1 MPRPTPPAARTTPS
15 ALLDGLNDRQLEAVA
30 APDGALL
37 VIAGPGS
44 GKTRVICTRVAHLV
58 RDRSVDPRSIAAL
71 TFTRKAAGEMKERV
85 HALLGPSDTRAV
97 WISTFHRLCGA
108 ILREDGQAIGI
119 PADYRI
125 IDGADRIA
133 LLRDCMFEQRVD
145 SRVTRPKPLLH
156 EIGVLK
162 NTMHAVTDPRHYGD
176 GEDAQLK
183 SRLAGMYQSALR
195 ARNALDFDDMLLA
208 AVRLLHDMPDVRKR
222 WAERFP
228 YILIDE
234 YQDTNRPQYLLSRL
248 LAREHRNI
256 CCVGDDDQSI
266 YQFRGADI
274 RNILD
279 FERDYPEATVVRL
292 EQNYRSTKRILEAA
306 NAVIQNNLDRKGKNL
321 WTQADQGD
329 PLRVGDC
336 GDDRTEARHIVA
348 AITETCGTEGLSLSE
363 AAVLYRTN
371 AQSRALEEELQRGG
385 IPYVIVGGIRF
396 YERREIKDLL
406 AYFRLLANPADDV
419 SLLRIINVPKRGIGA
434 ATVEHL
440 REFATRNRI
449 GLLQAVVEEETIP
462 GLSARA
468 ANCLERFAGTLRGLR
483 REYERLELPELAEQV
498 LVRTGYLDALRDDP
512 SVEAR
517 SREENIDQLLARIAE
532 FHESGPA
539 ESTGSERPG
548 LEGFL
553 EEVTLMSPVDEAGTE
568 ADSVTLMTLHM
579 AKGLEFPLIV
589 IAGMEEGLLPTARA
603 IEESRNGGAEIE
615 EERRL
620 FYVGITRAQRFLTLT
635 FARWRYSFGS
645 LSPTEPSRFLEEIP
659 QNLVEAEKVSHR
671 EGIGFA
677 AAQRRADADRRRA
690 SMRTRRFPAPEP
702 RAAVKKGI
710 HYDFAEEQEPAAGDG
725 NDLLAVGRWVRHP
738 AFGRGEIVDREGSG
752 EDLKLSIRFG
762 SSRPKKIVVAY
773 AQLEPA

>member
-1 MPRPTPPAARTTPS
+1 MNPITDLNPAQR
-15 ALLDGLNDRQLEAVA
+15 EAVQCTQG
-30 APDGALL
+30 PLL
-37 VIAGPGS
+37 VLAGAGS
-44 GKTRVICTRVAHLV
+44 GKTRVLTCRIAHLI
-58 RDRSVDPRSIAAL
+58 DAAGVPPWNIL
-71 TFTRKAAGEMKERV
+71 AVTFTNKAAGEMRQRIEGLV
-85 HALLGPSDTRAV
+85 GSDSAGI
-97 WISTFHRLCGA
+97 WMGTFHSVCARVLRYESQAFGLDSSFTIYDEEDRRLLIRK
-108 ILREDGQAIGI
+108 ILGDLEVDEQELSWRAAAGRISRAKNGMADAETFRGQITSSSPPQNRI
-119 PADYRI
+119 TADVFERYE
-125 IDGADRIA
+125 AE
-133 LLRDCMFEQRVD
+133 LRQ
-145 SRVTRPKPLLH
+145 
-156 EIGVLK
+156 
-162 NTMHAVTDPRHYGD
+162 N
-176 GEDAQLK
+176 
-183 SRLAGMYQSALR
+183 
-195 ARNALDFDDMLLA
+195 NAFDFDDLICEP
-208 AVRLLHDMPDVRKR
+208 VR
-222 WAERFP
+222 RFQQFP
-228 YILIDE
+228 EVLEKYRNRFRYILIDE

-292 EQNYRSTKRILEAA
+292 EQNYRSTRRILEAA
-306 NAVIQNNLDRKGKNL
+306 NAVIRNNLDRKGKSL
-321 WTQADQGD
+321 WTHAEEGD

-336 GDDRTEARHIVA
+336 GDDRAEARHIVA
-348 AITETCGTEGLSLSE
+348 AITETCRKEGLSLSE

-434 ATVEHL
+434 ATVGRL
-440 REFATRNRI
+440 REFAARHRI
-449 GLLQAVVEEETIP
+449 GLLQAVVEEETIT

-483 REYERLELPELAEQV
+483 REYERLELPELAEKV
-498 LVRTGYLDALRDDP
+498 LMRTGYLDALRDDP

-539 ESTGSERPG
+539 ESSGSERLG

-553 EEVTLMSPVDEAGTE
+553 EEVALMSPVDEAGTE

-659 QNLVEAEKVSHR
+659 QNLVEAEKVSHG

-690 SMRTRRFPAPEP
+690 SMRTRRFPRPEP
-702 RAAVKKGI
+702 KAAVKNGI
-710 HYDFAEEQEPAAGDG
+710 HYNFDEEQEPAAGDG

>member
-1 MPRPTPPAARTTPS
+1 MNPTTDLNPAQR
-15 ALLDGLNDRQLEAVA
+15 EAVQCTEG
-30 APDGALL
+30 PLL
-37 VIAGPGS
+37 VLAGAGS
-44 GKTRVICTRVAHLV
+44 GKTRVLTCRIAHLV
-58 RDRSVDPRSIAAL
+58 DAAGVPPWNIL
-71 TFTRKAAGEMKERV
+71 AVTFTNKAAGEMRERIEELV
-85 HALLGPSDTRAV
+85 GSDSSGI
-97 WISTFHRLCGA
+97 WMGTFHSVCARVLRYESQAFGLDSSFTIYDEEDRR
-108 ILREDGQAIGI
+108 ILVRKILADLDVDEQELSPRAAVGRISRAKNGMADAAVFREQISSSSPPQNRI
-119 PADYRI
+119 TADVFERYESE
-125 IDGADRIA
+125 
-133 LLRDCMFEQRVD
+133 LRQ
-145 SRVTRPKPLLH
+145 
-156 EIGVLK
+156 
-162 NTMHAVTDPRHYGD
+162 N
-176 GEDAQLK
+176 
-183 SRLAGMYQSALR
+183 
-195 ARNALDFDDMLLA
+195 NAFDFDDLICEP
-208 AVRLLHDMPDVRKR
+208 VR
-222 WAERFP
+222 RFQQHP
-228 YILIDE
+228 EVLEKYRNRFRHILIDE

-279 FERDYPEATVVRL
+279 FERDYPDATVVRL
-292 EQNYRSTKRILEAA
+292 EQNYRSTGRILEAA
-306 NAVIQNNLDRKGKNL
+306 NAVIRHNLDRKGKNL
-321 WTQADQGD
+321 WTQAEEGD

-336 GDDRTEARHIVA
+336 GDDRAEARHIVA
-348 AITETCGTEGLSLSE
+348 SISATCRREGLSLSE

-371 AQSRALEEELQRGG
+371 AQSRALEEELHRGG

-406 AYFRLLANPADDV
+406 AYLKLLVNPADDV

-434 ATVEHL
+434 ATVERL
-440 REFATRNRI
+440 REVASHRGI
-449 GLLQAVVEEETIP
+449 DLLQAAVTDEILP
-462 GLSARA
+462 GLGTRA
-468 ANCLERFAGTLRGLR
+468 GTSLERFAAIFRGLR
-483 REYERLELPELAEQV
+483 GDCERLELPELAQQV

-517 SREENIDQLLARIAE
+517 SREENIGQLLARIAE

-539 ESTGSERPG
+539 EPSGSERVG

-553 EEVTLMSPVDEAGTE
+553 EEVALMSPVDETGND

-579 AKGLEFPLIV
+579 AKGLEFPLV
-589 IAGMEEGLLPTARA
+589 FIAGMEEGLFPTARA
-603 IEESRNGGAEIE
+603 IEESRNGGGAIE

-659 QNLVEAEKVSHR
+659 QELVDVEEISHR

-677 AAQRRADADRRRA
+677 AAQRRADSDRRRA
-690 SMRTRRFPAPEP
+690 SRRAGRLPAPEP
-702 RAAVKKGI
+702 KAAVKKGI
-710 HYDFAEEQEPAAGDG
+710 HYEFDDEPGPVAGDAG

-738 AFGRGEIVDREGSG
+738 NFGRGEIIDREGSG

-762 SSRPKKIVVAY
+762 SSRPKKIMVAY

>member
-1 MPRPTPPAARTTPS
+1 MNPITDLNPAQR
-15 ALLDGLNDRQLEAVA
+15 EAVQCTEG
-30 APDGALL
+30 PLL
-37 VIAGPGS
+37 VLAGAGS
-44 GKTRVICTRVAHLV
+44 GKTRVLTCRIAHLIDDAGV
-58 RDRSVDPRSIAAL
+58 RPWNILAV
-71 TFTRKAAGEMKERV
+71 TFTNKAAGEMRERIEELV
-85 HALLGPSDTRAV
+85 GSESSGI
-97 WISTFHRLCGA
+97 WMGTFHSVCAR
-108 ILREDGQAIGI
+108 ILRYESQAFGIDSSFTVYDEEDRRILVRKILADLDIDEQELTARAAVGRISRAKNGMADAAAFRGQISSSSPPQNRI
-119 PADYRI
+119 TADVFERYESE
-125 IDGADRIA
+125 
-133 LLRDCMFEQRVD
+133 LRQ
-145 SRVTRPKPLLH
+145 
-156 EIGVLK
+156 
-162 NTMHAVTDPRHYGD
+162 N
-176 GEDAQLK
+176 
-183 SRLAGMYQSALR
+183 
-195 ARNALDFDDMLLA
+195 NAFDFDDLICEP
-208 AVRLLHDMPDVRKR
+208 VR
-222 WAERFP
+222 RFQQTP
-228 YILIDE
+228 EVLEKYRNRFRYILIDE

-279 FERDYPEATVVRL
+279 FERDYPDATVVRL
-292 EQNYRSTKRILEAA
+292 EQNYRSTGRILEAA
-306 NAVIQNNLDRKGKNL
+306 NAVIRHNLDRKGKNL
-321 WTQADQGD
+321 WTQAEDGD

-336 GDDRTEARHIVA
+336 GDDRAEARHIVA
-348 AITETCGTEGLSLSE
+348 AISATCRKEGLSLSE

-385 IPYVIVGGIRF
+385 VPYVIVGGIRF

-406 AYFRLLANPADDV
+406 AYLRLLVNPADDV

-434 ATVEHL
+434 ATVERL
-440 REFATRNRI
+440 REVASRRGI
-449 GLLQAVVEEETIP
+449 GLLQAVTDGNVP
-462 GLSARA
+462 GLGTRA
-468 ANCLERFAGTLRGLR
+468 ATSLERFAAILRDMR
-483 REYERLELPELAEQV
+483 RDLERLELPELAEQV

-517 SREENIDQLLARIAE
+517 SREENIGQLLARIAE

-539 ESTGSERPG
+539 EPSGSERRG

-553 EEVTLMSPVDEAGTE
+553 EEVSLMSPVDEAGTE

-579 AKGLEFPLIV
+579 AKGLEFPLV
-589 IAGMEEGLLPTARA
+589 FIAGMEEGLFPTARA
-603 IEESRNGGAEIE
+603 IEESRNGGSAIE

-620 FYVGITRAQRFLTLT
+620 FYVGITRAQRFLALT

-659 QNLVEAEKVSHR
+659 RELVDVEEISHR
-671 EGIGFA
+671 EGIGFSA
-677 AAQRRADADRRRA
+677 GQRRADSDRRRA
-690 SMRTRRFPAPEP
+690 SRRALRLPAPKP
-702 RAAVKKGI
+702 REAVKQGI
-710 HYDFAEEQEPAAGDG
+710 HYEFDDQPESAAGDAG

-762 SSRPKKIVVAY
+762 SSRPKKIMVAY

>member
-1 MPRPTPPAARTTPS
+1 MNPITDLNPAQR
-15 ALLDGLNDRQLEAVA
+15 EAVQCTEG
-30 APDGALL
+30 PLL
-37 VIAGPGS
+37 VLAGAGS
-44 GKTRVICTRVAHLV
+44 GKTRVLTCRIAHLI
-58 RDRSVDPRSIAAL
+58 DAAGVPPWNIL
-71 TFTRKAAGEMKERV
+71 AVTFTNKAAGEMRERIEGLV
-85 HALLGPSDTRAV
+85 GSDSAGI
-97 WISTFHRLCGA
+97 WMGTFHSVCAR
-108 ILREDGQAIGI
+108 ILRYESQAFGLDSSFTIYDEEDRRLMIRKI
-119 PADYRI
+119 LADLEVDEQELSWRAAAARI
-125 IDGADRIA
+125 SRAKNGMADA
-133 LLRDCMFEQRVD
+133 E
-145 SRVTRPKPLLH
+145 
-156 EIGVLK
+156 
-162 NTMHAVTDPRHYGD
+162 
-176 GEDAQLK
+176 
-183 SRLAGMYQSALR
+183 ALR
-195 ARNALDFDDMLLA
+195 GQITSSSPPQNRITADVFERYEAELRQNNAFDFDDLICEP
-208 AVRLLHDMPDVRKR
+208 VR
-222 WAERFP
+222 RFQQFP
-228 YILIDE
+228 EVLEKYRNRFRYILIDE

-306 NAVIQNNLDRKGKNL
+306 NAVIRNNLDRKGKNL

-434 ATVEHL
+434 ATVERL
-440 REFATRNRI
+440 REFATRHRI

-539 ESTGSERPG
+539 ESSGSERPG

-553 EEVTLMSPVDEAGTE
+553 EEVALMSPVDEAGTE

>member
-1 MPRPTPPAARTTPS
+1 MNPITDLNPAQR
-15 ALLDGLNDRQLEAVA
+15 EAVQCTEG
-30 APDGALL
+30 PLL
-37 VIAGPGS
+37 VLAGAGS
-44 GKTRVICTRVAHLV
+44 GKTRVLTCRIAHLI
-58 RDRSVDPRSIAAL
+58 DAAGVPPWNIL
-71 TFTRKAAGEMKERV
+71 AVTFTNKAAGEMRERIEGLV
-85 HALLGPSDTRAV
+85 GSDSAGI
-97 WISTFHRLCGA
+97 WMGTFHSVCVR
-108 ILREDGQAIGI
+108 ILRYESQAFGLDSSFTIYDEEDRRLMIRKI
-119 PADYRI
+119 LADLEVDEQELSWRAAAARI
-125 IDGADRIA
+125 SRAKNGMADA
-133 LLRDCMFEQRVD
+133 E
-145 SRVTRPKPLLH
+145 
-156 EIGVLK
+156 
-162 NTMHAVTDPRHYGD
+162 
-176 GEDAQLK
+176 
-183 SRLAGMYQSALR
+183 ALR
-195 ARNALDFDDMLLA
+195 GQITSSSPPQNRITADVFERYQAELRQNNAFDFDDLICEP
-208 AVRLLHDMPDVRKR
+208 VR
-222 WAERFP
+222 RFQQFP
-228 YILIDE
+228 EVLEKYRNRFRYILIDE

-348 AITETCGTEGLSLSE
+348 AITETCRTEGLSLSE

-385 IPYVIVGGIRF
+385 IPYVVVGGIRF

-434 ATVEHL
+434 ATVERL
-440 REFATRNRI
+440 REFATRHRI

-498 LVRTGYLDALRDDP
+498 LVRAGYLDALRDDP

-553 EEVTLMSPVDEAGTE
+553 EEVALMSPVDRGRDRGGFRHPDDPAHGQG
-568 ADSVTLMTLHM
+568 ARVPPDRDRRH
-579 AKGLEFPLIV
+579 G
-589 IAGMEEGLLPTARA
+589 GRA
-603 IEESRNGGAEIE
+603 ITDGAGHRGEPQWWGRDRRGAPPVLRRHHPGAALSDADLRALALLLRLPQPNRALPVSRGDSAEPGRGGE
-615 EERRL
+615 
-620 FYVGITRAQRFLTLT
+620 G
-635 FARWRYSFGS
+635 FARRRD
-645 LSPTEPSRFLEEIP
+645 RF
-659 QNLVEAEKVSHR
+659 
-671 EGIGFA
+671 
-677 AAQRRADADRRRA
+677 RRRA
-690 SMRTRRFPAPEP
+690 KTRRRRP
-702 RAAVKKGI
+702 
-710 HYDFAEEQEPAAGDG
+710 QAGLHADTALSCPG
-725 NDLLAVGRWVRHP
+725 TQGGREKRHP
-738 AFGRGEIVDREGSG
+738 
-752 EDLKLSIRFG
+752 L
-762 SSRPKKIVVAY
+762 
-773 AQLEPA
+773 